1 MSHTDPIADML
12 TRLRNAARSRKRE
25 VVMPSS
31 RMKIEI
37 AKILKDE
44 GYIRNF
50 KVLDDAK
57 QGVLTLMLKYGEDN
71 ASVITGLRRISRPG
85 CRVYC
90 TKESIPQVLGGIGLA
105 VISTSRGIVGG
116 KACEEL
122 GLGGEVVCYVW

>member
-12 TRLRNAARSRKRE
+12 TRLRNAARARKRE
-25 VVMPSS
+25 VAMPSS

-71 ASVITGLRRISRPG
+71 ASVITGLRRISTPG

-90 TKESIPQVLGGIGLA
+90 TNDSIPQVLGGIGLA
-105 VISTSRGIVGG
+105 VISTSRGIAGG
-116 KACEEL
+116 KKCEEL